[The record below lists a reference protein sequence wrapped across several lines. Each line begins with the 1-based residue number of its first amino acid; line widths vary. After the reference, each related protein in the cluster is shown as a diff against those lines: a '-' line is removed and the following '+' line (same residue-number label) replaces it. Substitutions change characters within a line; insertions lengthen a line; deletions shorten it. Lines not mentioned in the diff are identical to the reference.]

1 LGYFPNLRYGTGRYP
16 EKIARRLRVVNITAW
31 LVAFG
36 EAMFAIK
43 RPTDPDRFTIL
54 IAICTALV
62 PLLHRFGPVAAPVA
76 LILLVYV
83 QATRIVLTVGT
94 GDGVSLGF
102 LLVAPVSIF
111 VLGVERA
118 WVAALLAILGAI
130 LAIYLN
136 VTMPY
141 STGDLPLEALQI
153 NFTLN
158 VVLNMATA
166 FAVVFYVARQAARAE
181 ALVERERDRSDT
193 LLANI
198 LPPVIA
204 ERLKDR
210 SGDAEIADAYP
221 DATVLFID
229 MAGFTALTGATTP
242 DRLVR
247 FLNEVYSRF
256 DALVE
261 RYGLE
266 KIKTSGDAY
275 MVVGG
280 VPEPLADHAAQVA
293 DFALAARDAMAGI
306 ADPLGRPM
314 PVRVGIATGPV
325 VAGVVGKR
333 KFFYDVWGDAVNTAS
348 RMEST
353 GEIGHIQVSP
363 TTHALLVDR
372 FDFTERGLIEVKG
385 KGPMRTWFLVGRKGT
400 DKSPS
405 TPV

>member
-1 LGYFPNLRYGTGRYP
+1 
-16 EKIARRLRVVNITAW
+16 
-31 LVAFG
+31 
-36 EAMFAIK
+36 
-43 RPTDPDRFTIL
+43 
-54 IAICTALV
+54 
-62 PLLHRFGPVAAPVA
+62 
-76 LILLVYV
+76 
-83 QATRIVLTVGT
+83 
-94 GDGVSLGF
+94 VSLGF
-102 LLVAPVSIF
+102 LLAAPVSILAF
-111 VLGVERA
+111 SIERVWIAAALAVLGA
-118 WVAALLAILGAI
+118 GLAIW
-130 LAIYLN
+130 LN

-141 STGDLPLEALQI
+141 STGDMTDAALAT
-153 NFTLN
+153 NFSLN
-158 VVLNMATA
+158 FILNAATA

-198 LPPVIA
+198 LPPAIA

-210 SGDAEIADAYP
+210 AGEAEIADAYP
-221 DATVLFID
+221 EATVLFID

-247 FLNEVYSRF
+247 FLNEVYNRF

>member
-1 LGYFPNLRYGTGRYP
+1 MGYFPNLRYGTERYP
-16 EKIARRLRVVNITAW
+16 EKIARRLRVVNIAAW
-31 LVAFG
+31 LVASG
-36 EAMFAIK
+36 EMLHAIK
-43 RPTDPDRFTIL
+43 HPTDPERITIL
-54 IAICTALV
+54 IAICTASV
-62 PLLHRFGPVAAPVA
+62 PLLHRFGPAAAPVA

-83 QATRIVLTVGT
+83 QATRLVLAVGT

-102 LLVAPVSIF
+102 LLAAPISILAF
-111 VLGVERA
+111 GIERVWIAAALAVLGA
-118 WVAALLAILGAI
+118 GLAIW
-130 LAIYLN
+130 LN

-141 STGDLPLEALQI
+141 STGDMTDEALAI

-158 VVLNMATA
+158 FTLNAATA
-166 FAVVFYVARQAARAE
+166 FFVVFYVARQAARAE
-181 ALVERERDRSDT
+181 ALVERERDRSET

-210 SGDAEIADAYP
+210 SGQAEIADAYP

-229 MAGFTALTGATTP
+229 MAGFTALTGATAP

-261 RYGLE
+261 RHGLE

-353 GEIGHIQVSP
+353 GEIAHIQVSP
-363 TTHALLVDR
+363 ATHALLADR
-372 FDFTERGLIEVKG
+372 FDFTARGVIEVKG
-385 KGPMRTWFLVGRKGT
+385 KGPMHTWFLVGRKGS
-400 DKSPS
+400 DRAPA

>member
-1 LGYFPNLRYGTGRYP
+1 MGFFPNLRYGTERYP
-16 EKIARRLRVVNITAW
+16 EKIARRLRVVNIASW
-31 LVAFG
+31 LVASG

-43 RPTDPDRFTIL
+43 NPTDPDKFTIL

-62 PLLHRFGPVAAPVA
+62 PLLHRFGPIAAPVA

-83 QATRIVLTVGT
+83 QAARIVLTVGT

-102 LLVAPVSIF
+102 LLAAPVGIF
-111 VLGVERA
+111 VLGVERV
-118 WVAALLAILGAI
+118 WVAALLAVLGAS

-136 VTMPY
+136 ITMPY
-141 STGDLPLEALQI
+141 STGDLPLKALQI

-158 VVLNMATA
+158 FVLNTATA

-198 LPPVIA
+198 LPPPIA

-210 SGDAEIADAYP
+210 TGDAEIADAFP
-221 DATVLFID
+221 EATVLFID
-229 MAGFTALTGATTP
+229 MAGFTALTAATTP
-242 DRLVR
+242 DQLVR

-293 DFALAARDAMAGI
+293 DFAIAARAAMTGI
-306 ADPLGRPM
+306 ADPRGRPM
-314 PVRVGIATGPV
+314 PVRIGIATGPV
-325 VAGVVGKR
+325 IAGVVGKR

-353 GEIGHIQVSP
+353 GEIGQVQVSP
-363 TTHALLVDR
+363 VTYHLLADQ
-372 FDFTERGLIEVKG
+372 FDFTERGEIAVKG
-385 KGPMRTWFLVGRKGT
+385 KGAIRTWFLTGRKDGANRS
-400 DKSPS
+400 KSL
-405 TPV
+405 